1 MTYSSGMAANYV
13 FMDDGPTSRS
23 RSGPTSSKANRTTC
37 CRTWKSRSTSTIRRP
52 IGIRLPTSVVL
63 EVIET
68 EPGIKKA
75 TATTSFKPA
84 KLETGITVQVPP
96 FVSSG
101 EKIRVNTDDGSY
113 IERA

>member
-1 MTYSSGMAANYV
+1 MEVEIN
-13 FMDDGPTSRS
+13 FH
-23 RSGPTSSKANRTTC
+23 NE
-37 CRTWKSRSTSTIRRP
+37 RP
-52 IGIRLPTSVVL
+52 IGIQLPTSVVL

-68 EPGIKKA
+68 EPGIKNA

-96 FVSSG
+96 FVDAG
-101 EKIRVNTDDGSY
+101 EKIRVSTDDGSY